1 MTALLGACAGVTSGI
16 FARMDVACGETVLV
30 FSNAEKYD
38 EKVVVKATDECAGL
52 DSELQLLDP
61 DGKVVKRFPIPDK
74 TTQAFHITVRTGD
87 YLNLVCAG
95 REGSCTYSVTGE

>member
-38 EKVVVKATDECAGL
+38 EKVVVKAADECAGL
-52 DSELQLLDP
+52 DSALQLLDP
-61 DGKVVKRFPIPDK
+61 DGKVIKSYPIPDK
-74 TTQAFHITVRTGD
+74 TTQAIRLIVPTGD

-95 REGSCTYSVTGE
+95 SEGGCWYSVSGE